1 MATTKLYDLVVKTGE
16 YTDGQGN
23 TKGRY
28 ENIGAVMRNE
38 NGQFA
43 MLKKTFNPA
52 GVPSDRDT
60 IMVSMF
66 EPKANRRQ
74 DNGYK
79 GNDSGYGAGGQ
90 PSSGTDFDSIPFA
103 ACKLI

>member
-16 YTDGQGN
+16 YTDNQGN

-66 EPKANRRQ
+66 EPKANRRS
-74 DNGYK
+74 DGGYS
-79 GNDSGYGAGGQ
+79 NDM
-90 PSSGTDFDSIPFA
+90 PPPRNLDDEIPF
-103 ACKLI
+103 